1 MVHVE
6 LSPTE
11 MQIANAISKGIQ
23 DFYGNSKNKRAID
36 TSLTQEYRTNEM
48 VYSEMCVSKYLNLYP
63 FSTFVF
69 DKVSLDDG
77 TDLGDIKYCG
87 KTIDIK
93 STRHKNGRMVVP
105 YKNDNID
112 VYILTIGEKGS
123 YNIIGGM
130 YAKDLIVPERYILPP
145 NFKKK
150 SYVAQQSELIPIDKL
165 LLDIRNKKE

>member
-11 MQIANAISKGIQ
+11 MHIANTISKGIQ

-36 TSLTQEYRTNEM
+36 VNQSQEYRTNEL
-48 VYSEMCVSKYLNLYP
+48 VYSEMCVSKYLDVYP
-63 FSTFVF
+63 FNTFVF

-77 TDLGDIKYCG
+77 TDLGDIKYYG
-87 KTIDIK
+87 KTIDVK
-93 STRHKNGRMVVP
+93 STRYKTGRLAVP
-105 YKNDNID
+105 YKNDNVD

-123 YNIIGGM
+123 YDIIGGI
-130 YAKDLIVPERYILPP
+130 YSKDLIVSEKYILPP

-150 SYVAQQSELIPIDKL
+150 SYVSEQSELIPIDKL